1 MNTALNVGRF
11 LTIIKEPNR
20 MKRPTDKM
28 VHFATAIYNAGFTP
42 SDGQSI
48 DEIIDDFDLCY
59 QFIGCFKDSFLSRTK
74 ETREESKTKVWLEH
88 RQDDIH
94 SNRYHGEVEISP
106 LMKAAWEYE
115 TEIMKEY
122 FGPES
127 LWRWDGL

>member
-1 MNTALNVGRF
+1 MAYKLLAERDSVHQAKES
-11 LTIIKEPNR
+11 IKVI
-20 MKRPTDKM
+20 K
-28 VHFATAIYNAGFTP
+28 A
-42 SDGQSI
+42 
-48 DEIIDDFDLCY
+48 
-59 QFIGCFKDSFLSRTK
+59 
-74 ETREESKTKVWLEH
+74 
-88 RQDDIH
+88 